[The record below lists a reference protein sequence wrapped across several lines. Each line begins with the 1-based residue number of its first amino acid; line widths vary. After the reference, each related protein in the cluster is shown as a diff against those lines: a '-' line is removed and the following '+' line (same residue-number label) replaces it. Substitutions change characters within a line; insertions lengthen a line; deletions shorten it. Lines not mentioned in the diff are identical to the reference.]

1 MTNIEIGGLFA
12 LAAFLCAVVAFAH
25 AISKRPG
32 APVWRLGDTPPPLP
46 FTKEDSPVATP
57 RKQSSR
63 AVSRLAA
70 RILRDKSYRPKIAEV
85 RTLAASVL
93 SQDETAAPRKSKAA
107 RKV

>member
-1 MTNIEIGGLFA
+1 MTGVEIGGLFG
-12 LAAFLCAVVAFAH
+12 LAAFLCAVEAFAH
-25 AISKRPG
+25 AFA
-32 APVWRLGDTPPPLP
+32 APPVVRRRVGDAPPPPPLQSP
-46 FTKEDSPVATP
+46 KESPVTV

-93 SQDETAAPRKSKAA
+93 AQDETPATKKAKA
-107 RKV
+107 KK